1 MKQLTVI
8 PRTIILSDFK
18 PENDFIPKE
27 RELITE
33 QDGSGD
39 TMIMRFKLGDGI
51 TPYSKLDYVHSLVN
65 LFPEYHLYSKNYES
79 SLTIKFSEV

>member
-8 PRTIILSDFK
+8 PRTIVLSDFK
-18 PENDFIPKE
+18 PEDDFIPKA
-27 RELITE
+27 REFITE

-39 TMIMRFKLGDGI
+39 TMIMRFKVGDGV

-65 LFPEYHLYSKNYES
+65 LYPEYQLWSKDYES
-79 SLTIKFSEV
+79 SITIKFKEV